1 VADRPL
7 DAQTQ
12 QRLMSD
18 PVIAQIIAEEK
29 AAGPQSTLRNRFMGG
44 MRPGAIDK
52 IKARAAELGVQAPS
66 GMSLQFDINRGFG
79 FNDDFTAGEALRD
92 FGLMAGAT
100 VAGGAALGA
109 PVLGFGGAAAGG
121 GAAGG
126 GYTANAVNATASAAT
141 GGAGAA
147 GMAGIPSWLQRALG
161 MGSEALGAIS
171 EQRAANRAGEIDYD
185 TIRDAAEQRRHSG
198 MLDALRADLDQRR
211 FLSDEYGR
219 NTGRAIHGGL
229 LQGTQDVDIQ
239 APAGVQM
246 GTVSGGLRPSS
257 ITGKEDIG
265 RTLQQRAMQ
274 ELTNPT
280 QPGGVGPDG
289 PTPGRLPNIPNAP
302 DLSPRRERSGLD
314 TGIDLAGLA
323 SSIFADIYRV
333 PGATKTAPIPPPPA
347 PAPANT
353 RTPGLLGQNYWNQ
366 VRF

>member
-1 VADRPL
+1 VAAKHSPQEQAAL
-7 DAQTQ
+7 DAAAEQ
-12 QRLMSD
+12 QFGLPPGTLARYFDGRNSLVGLAALAKERGLDAEQIAGILNASD
-18 PVIAQIIAEEK
+18 RHADLAPHLGANAGSQKSRISAGDIAKILAVTVGIPVGGIIA
-29 AAGPQSTLRNRFMGG
+29 G
-44 MRPGAIDK
+44 
-52 IKARAAELGVQAPS
+52 
-66 GMSLQFDINRGFG
+66 
-79 FNDDFTAGEALRD
+79 
-92 FGLMAGAT
+92 
-100 VAGGAALGA
+100 
-109 PVLGFGGAAAGG
+109 AAGG

-126 GYTANAVNATASAAT
+126 GYTAQQVAQTAASIG

-147 GMAGIPSWLQRALG
+147 ASVPSWLQRALG

-239 APAGVQM
+239 APAGIQM